1 MKFIYKKK
9 HQYSNLIIGVLW
21 IALGTGSILFNE
33 GDTNWFLGANLG
45 LGVVYLGTYIY
56 NHFTGYISIEDGVIK
71 ESGLF
76 GTKLE
81 IAKIT
86 SFKKFAGDYI
96 LTAGDQK
103 LHINTNLIDEKSLDE
118 LKEFIEGL
126 RLNSTEN
133 SKK

>member
-1 MKFIYKKK
+1 MKFKYKKK
-9 HQYSNLIIGVLW
+9 HQYSNLIFGVLW
-21 IALGTGSILFNE
+21 IIFGVGSVLFND
-33 GDTNWFLGANLG
+33 GDDNWFLGANLG

-56 NHFTGYISIEDGVIK
+56 NHFTGYITIKDGWIK

-96 LTAGDQK
+96 LTAEDKK
-103 LHINTNLIDEKSLDE
+103 LHINTHLIDEDSLVE
-118 LKEFIEGL
+118 LKANLSVLGTL
-126 RLNSTEN
+126 
-133 SKK
+133 KAQ